1 MISTLTGRV
10 ESVEASDAVIEVH
23 GVGYEVRM
31 AAADLAALHAGQET
45 HVFTSLTISQDAVT
59 LFGFLSPASKRMFLQ
74 LQKVSGIGP
83 KVALSLLSTLPP
95 DRLAKAVAD
104 GDTAALSKAPGL
116 GKKGAQKIIL
126 ELAGRID
133 LDQIRPEAD
142 GPSESRDPGA
152 RQVIEGLVSLGWR
165 PQTAEEAVR
174 QACDAASIATPI
186 SAEDAAGAQT
196 GIVVAGQRKVIFH
209 DIQHRHAGWTDQH
222 RRLGGLPTH
231 GLRHRNQR
239 RADQRR
245 GTAASCP

>member
-10 ESVEASDAVIEVH
+10 ESVEASSAVIEVH

-104 GDTAALSKAPGL
+104 GDTAALSKGSGPG
-116 GKKGAQKIIL
+116 QKRQHRRSSL
-126 ELAGRID
+126 NWAGRID

-174 QACDAASIATPI
+174 QACDAASIVTPI
-186 SAEDAAGAQT
+186 SAEDVPRVLKLALSSL
-196 GIVVAGQRKVIFH
+196 
-209 DIQHRHAGWTDQH
+209 D
-222 RRLGGLPTH
+222 
-231 GLRHRNQR
+231 
-239 RADQRR
+239 R
-245 GTAASCP
+245 GR